1 MTRYAKSGGV
11 NIAYQTVG
19 DGPLDL
25 VVVPGWVSNIDVF
38 WEEPSMA
45 RLFTRLASFS
55 RLILFDKRGTG
66 LSDRVS
72 DMPSL
77 EVRMDDVRAV
87 MDAVASK
94 RAALFGYSEGGPM
107 CALFAA
113 TYPDRATALIM
124 GGSYSRRT
132 WTPDHPW
139 GPTRDQLLAFAEQV
153 ERDWGGAVGI
163 EARWPS
169 QVQDERCRQWWARW
183 LRASASPA
191 AAAAV
196 LRMNA
201 EIDIR
206 HILPAVRVPTLLLHS
221 RNDRVTEFG
230 ASQYMCERIPE
241 AKLVELHGIDHI
253 PWGCDSDIILD
264 EIEEFLTGT
273 RLGVEPDR
281 LLLTV
286 LFTDIVGATER
297 AAVLGDRR
305 WHDLL
310 DSHHAVVRRELQ
322 RFRGREID
330 TAGDGFLAAF
340 DGPARAVR
348 CACSISREV
357 RALGLEI
364 RAGLHTGECEV
375 MGDKVGGIAVHT
387 GARVAAHARSGEVLV
402 SSTVKDLVAGSGLS
416 FQDRGMQR
424 LKGIP
429 DDWRLFAVEQ

>member
-1 MTRYAKSGGV
+1 
-11 NIAYQTVG
+11 
-19 DGPLDL
+19 
-25 VVVPGWVSNIDVF
+25 
-38 WEEPSMA
+38 
-45 RLFTRLASFS
+45 
-55 RLILFDKRGTG
+55 
-66 LSDRVS
+66 
-72 DMPSL
+72 
-77 EVRMDDVRAV
+77 
-87 MDAVASK
+87 
-94 RAALFGYSEGGPM
+94 
-107 CALFAA
+107 
-113 TYPDRATALIM
+113 
-124 GGSYSRRT
+124 
-132 WTPDHPW
+132 
-139 GPTRDQLLAFAEQV
+139 
-153 ERDWGGAVGI
+153 
-163 EARWPS
+163 
-169 QVQDERCRQWWARW
+169 
-183 LRASASPA
+183 
-191 AAAAV
+191 
-196 LRMNA
+196 MNA